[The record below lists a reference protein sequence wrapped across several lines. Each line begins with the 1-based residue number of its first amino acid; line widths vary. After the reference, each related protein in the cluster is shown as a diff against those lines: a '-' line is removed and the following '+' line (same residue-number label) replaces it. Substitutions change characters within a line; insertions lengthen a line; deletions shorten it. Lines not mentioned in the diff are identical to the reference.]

1 MILDFRVA
9 QTQYTLSQI
18 SPVSCSRY
26 LFVSRTSNMTD
37 PNRIYLLANNNT
49 AITIMPSPR
58 IHQVK
63 MQRQA
68 TSEHRRSV
76 DSVDSVANMKAE

>member
-1 MILDFRVA
+1 MILDFRIA

-26 LFVSRTSNMTD
+26 FIRFSHEHMTD
-37 PNRIYLLANNNT
+37 PNRIYLLANNN
-49 AITIMPSPR
+49 AIARMPSPR

>member
-1 MILDFRVA
+1 
-9 QTQYTLSQI
+9 
-18 SPVSCSRY
+18 
-26 LFVSRTSNMTD
+26 MTD
-37 PNRIYLLANNNT
+37 PNRIYLLANNN
-49 AITIMPSPR
+49 AIARMPSPR
-58 IHQVK
+58 INQVK